1 MVSPRIV
8 RDDTESQTRGIMNT
22 SRILVAA
29 LLVCATGSAPLA
41 QDTATSAQPSASLKQ
56 SNASLKEFV
65 DKAGTSGL
73 AEVEM
78 GQLGAQKAKSGQV
91 EAFAKRMVADHTRA
105 NHELQGAIKGKGVQ
119 IPASRTDLHKAMMDR
134 LQEQDAG
141 KSFDRAYMAQMVE
154 DHKAAVELF
163 ESAAD
168 DSGLDMDLRAYAKQ
182 TLPALRDHLQQAQ
195 TIQSKLAD

>member
-1 MVSPRIV
+1 
-8 RDDTESQTRGIMNT
+8 MNT

-29 LLVCATGSAPLA
+29 LLVCATGSAPMA
-41 QDTATSAQPSASLKQ
+41 QDTATSEQPSASLKQ
-56 SNASLKEFV
+56 SSASLKEFV

-78 GQLGAQKAKSGQV
+78 GKLGAQKAKSGQV
-91 EAFAKRMVADHTRA
+91 EAFAKRMVADHTKA
-105 NHELQGAIKGKGVQ
+105 NQELQTAIKGKGVQ
-119 IPASRTDLHKAMMDR
+119 VPASRTDLHKAMMDKF
-134 LQEQDAG
+134 QQQDAG

-168 DSGLDMDLRAYAKQ
+168 DDGLDMDVRAYAKR

-195 TIQSKLAD
+195 KIQSKLAD